1 MQDSEL
7 LNRKKRRTSY
17 IPLKSKKGCAR
28 EDSAVRGVMII
39 GAGTVSGK
47 YLNYFS
53 KNKRTRLIAVAD
65 PSSCVRDRIGMEYH
79 PDLLVSDYKEVI
91 ERDDIHI
98 VVVCTP
104 HNLHYSVVIDSLEAG
119 KDVICEKPLAV
130 SVKEADEM
138 INAADNLG
146 KQLFVT
152 LNMRFDNYVAK
163 IKDVIQ
169 QGQVGNVFMARSAY
183 LGYELDRLDDPKSW
197 KGDLQKAGGGVLL
210 DGGYHLI
217 DLMNSC
223 LGQAKAVQAMG
234 GRYIVKAPNKGEDNI
249 SLLVEYGHN
258 CMANLQVSFTACSPG
273 CGETPTLRL
282 EHEFFG
288 DKGTM
293 SALSG
298 WDPIRG
304 SQRKLELLTLTGFE
318 SIDLNEVRC
327 PDMIDHLL
335 DCILTGSEPLVT
347 AMDARN
353 ACAVVEAAYK
363 SIQTGR
369 KINVDWR

>member
-17 IPLKSKKGCAR
+17 IPLKSKKGRAR
-28 EDSAVRGVMII
+28 ENSAVRGVMII

-65 PSSCVRDRIGMEYH
+65 PSSCVR
-79 PDLLVSDYKEVI
+79 
-91 ERDDIHI
+91 
-98 VVVCTP
+98 
-104 HNLHYSVVIDSLEAG
+104 
-119 KDVICEKPLAV
+119 
-130 SVKEADEM
+130 
-138 INAADNLG
+138 
-146 KQLFVT
+146 
-152 LNMRFDNYVAK
+152 
-163 IKDVIQ
+163 
-169 QGQVGNVFMARSAY
+169 
-183 LGYELDRLDDPKSW
+183 
-197 KGDLQKAGGGVLL
+197 
-210 DGGYHLI
+210 
-217 DLMNSC
+217 
-223 LGQAKAVQAMG
+223 
-234 GRYIVKAPNKGEDNI
+234 
-249 SLLVEYGHN
+249 
-258 CMANLQVSFTACSPG
+258 
-273 CGETPTLRL
+273 ETPTLRL

-318 SIDLNEVRC
+318 SVDLNKVRC